1 MDNFDNNKLENEN
14 EIETT
19 ENNAEESAKTDRTEL
34 SEAIAAFENDLNA
47 KNEPVITDEETEN
60 DELIKSLKKSDE
72 VAPADFSA
80 KPKRSVILPSLKV
93 AFTII
98 LLSIIAVSTY
108 FVFFNT
114 NIKGTWT
121 TTDEESPAVLAF
133 KDGGEVEMT
142 IGSTTIK
149 GDYSFLDDEEEQN
162 RINISLVYSSTSF
175 LYGDFNY
182 TVTGN
187 LFTGRTLTI
196 SDTSGNLLTLKSG
209 AVDSPV
215 SPEIDREYT
224 KKLVGVW
231 KNDAI
236 TYTFT
241 DDGYMYLDYN
251 YITFECSYSDDGE
264 KIKAKYYVPEENEIE
279 IEFKFLDD
287 NTVEID
293 GLEFTRS

>member
-133 KDGGEVEMT
+133 KDGGEGEMT
-142 IGSTTIK
+142 IG
-149 GDYSFLDDEEEQN
+149 
-162 RINISLVYSSTSF
+162 
-175 LYGDFNY
+175 
-182 TVTGN
+182 
-187 LFTGRTLTI
+187 
-196 SDTSGNLLTLKSG
+196 
-209 AVDSPV
+209 
-215 SPEIDREYT
+215 
-224 KKLVGVW
+224 
-231 KNDAI
+231 
-236 TYTFT
+236 
-241 DDGYMYLDYN
+241 
-251 YITFECSYSDDGE
+251 
-264 KIKAKYYVPEENEIE
+264 
-279 IEFKFLDD
+279 
-287 NTVEID
+287 
-293 GLEFTRS
+293 

>member
-14 EIETT
+14 EIEST
-19 ENNAEESAKTDRTEL
+19 ENKAEESAQTDRTEL

-47 KNEPVITDEETEN
+47 NNEPVITDEETEN

-98 LLSIIAVSTY
+98 LLCIIAVSTY

-121 TTDEESPAVLAF
+121 TTDEESPAVLTF
-133 KDGGEVEMT
+133 KDGGVVEMT

-162 RINISLVYSSTSF
+162 RVNISIVYSSTSF

-196 SDTSGNLLTLKSG
+196 SDTSGNQLTLKSG
-209 AVDSPV
+209 AIDSPV
-215 SPEIDREYT
+215 SPDIDREYT

-231 KNDAI
+231 KNDTI

>member
-1 MDNFDNNKLENEN
+1 MDNLDNNKLENEN
-14 EIETT
+14 EAEAT
-19 ENNAEESAKTDRTEL
+19 EINAEEAEKDERTEL
-34 SEAIAAFENDLNA
+34 SEAIAAFENDLKAN
-47 KNEPVITDEETEN
+47 NEPVITDEEAEN
-60 DELIKSLKKSDE
+60 DKLVKSLRKSDE

-93 AFTII
+93 AFTVMV
-98 LLSIIAVSTY
+98 LCIIAFATY

-114 NIKGTWT
+114 NMKGTWT
-121 TTDEESPAVLAF
+121 TTDEESPAVLTF

-149 GDYSFLDDEEEQN
+149 GDYSFLEDEEEKK
-162 RINISLVYSSTSF
+162 RVNISLVYSSTSF
-175 LYGDFNY
+175 LYGDFTY
-182 TVTGN
+182 SVTGN

-196 SDTSGNLLTLKSG
+196 SDASGNMLTLKSG
-209 AVDSPV
+209 ATDSPV
-215 SPEIDREYT
+215 SPAPDREYT
-224 KKLVGVW
+224 KKLVGTW

-241 DDGYMYLDYN
+241 EDGYMYLDYS
-251 YITFECSYSDDGE
+251 YITFECSYSDNGE
-264 KIKAKYYVPEENEIE
+264 KIKAKYYAPEENEIE